1 MTVELLALLA
11 LEDMKDSGTSEDKNY
26 IRQDLTDPTGKY
38 ANFYQSRE
46 DLRLGNP
53 FLSISMNLDGKPM
66 LVQHFYNFEDYKS
79 MEK

>member
-66 LVQHFYNFEDYKS
+66 IVQHFYNFEDYKS
-79 MEK
+79 MK

>member
-1 MTVELLALLA
+1 MTIELLALLA
-11 LEDMKDSGTSEDKNY
+11 LEDMKDCGTSEDKNY

-66 LVQHFYNFEDYKS
+66 IVQHLYNFEDYKS
-79 MEK
+79 MGK

>member
-11 LEDMKDSGTSEDKNY
+11 LEDMKDSGISEDKNY

-38 ANFYQSRE
+38 ANFYQSLE

-79 MEK
+79 MR

>member
-11 LEDMKDSGTSEDKNY
+11 LEDMKDSGMSEDKNY
-26 IRQDLTDPTGKY
+26 IRQDLTDLTGKFAY
-38 ANFYQSRE
+38 FYQSRE

-79 MEK
+79 MKK